1 MNSSDPLKAAEE
13 KLDDT
18 LLAYTER
25 KRHDFEVHQ
34 RLIDDLRTAT
44 TDFLEVR
51 GRFSRGLAQAD
62 NLG

>member
-13 KLDDT
+13 KLENT

-25 KRHDFEVHQ
+25 NRHDSELHQ

-44 TDFLEVR
+44 TEFLKVR
-51 GRFSRGLAQAD
+51 GQFI
-62 NLG
+62 LGSGQPTT